1 MTAEAT
7 KAKGK
12 EDRVVRLSGAV
23 SKIRARAGKIDA
35 PRLLMLGGAI
45 LMPLGL
51 GLIGVAWYGA
61 AHTPFLFEQVPY
73 LISGGL
79 LGLGVSIVGGFLYF
93 AYWLTLLIR
102 DNRAQSRRLAD
113 TLDGIRSH
121 FAKEGL
127 DAGVGASTN
136 GEYVTTEKGT
146 MFHRPDCTVV
156 ADRTDLRRVAADTN
170 LRPCKI
176 CDPLGSK

>member
-7 KAKGK
+7 KAK
-12 EDRVVRLSGAV
+12 EERVTRLSGAV
-23 SKIRARAGKIDA
+23 ARTKARAGLIDA
-35 PRLLMLGGAI
+35 PRLLMLGGAV

-51 GLIGVAWYGA
+51 ALIGVAWYGA

-93 AYWLTLLIR
+93 AYWITALIR
-102 DNRAQSRRLAD
+102 DQRVQSRRLASA
-113 TLDGIRSH
+113 LERIAAGN
-121 FAKEGL
+121 EG
-127 DAGVGASTN
+127 VNESSASPN

-156 ADRTDLRRVAADTN
+156 ADRTDLRPVTADTK

-176 CDPLGSK
+176 CDPLGAK

>member
-7 KAKGK
+7 TKTK
-12 EDRVVRLSGAV
+12 EDRVSRLSGAV
-23 SKIRARAGKIDA
+23 ARIRARTGRIDA
-35 PRLLMLGGAI
+35 PKLLMLGGAI

-51 GLIGVAWYGA
+51 GLIGMAWYGA

-79 LGLGVSIVGGFLYF
+79 LGLAVSTVGGFLYF

-102 DNRAQSRRLAD
+102 DNRAQSRRVAD
-113 TLDGIRSH
+113 ALEGIRSH
-121 FAKEGL
+121 LAKEGIE
-127 DAGVGASTN
+127 GAAEASPN
-136 GEYVTTEKGT
+136 GEYVTTDKGT

-156 ADRTDLRRVAADTN
+156 ADRTDLRRVSADTN

-176 CDPLGSK
+176 CDPLGAK